1 MFQWKASKIC
11 QTFGIWKPS
20 FPPFLFVLFPKW
32 MPWSFLTS
40 SSTFIKEKNLSNFHQ
55 RSISNFWWVIHH
67 YFYSFQGTIVDRID
81 YNIENTSIQVEEGV
95 EQLKK
100 AARYQ
105 KKDRKMYCIVILAV
119 IDVILF
125 CIWYNN

>member
-1 MFQWKASKIC
+1 MANFKAFRWNI
-11 QTFGIWKPS
+11 
-20 FPPFLFVLFPKW
+20 
-32 MPWSFLTS
+32 S
-40 SSTFIKEKNLSNFHQ
+40 SSINLLFLKSDQ
-55 RSISNFWWVIHH
+55 SLLLI
-67 YFYSFQGTIVDRID
+67 SFQGTIVDRID